1 MQTIRFITIMFIVG
15 LLSYTAA
22 AQSVQVSQSFLDDA
36 NRAFVEV
43 QANRRVI
50 AAQDAEIKAK
60 DDLIAALSALNKQK
74 DLVITA
80 QESQISNLI
89 KIKCNETRF
98 FFGIVKTK
106 RCF

>member
-1 MQTIRFITIMFIVG
+1 MR
-15 LLSYTAA
+15 LLLIFLFAIPATA
-22 AQSVQVSQSFLDDA
+22 QVQVSQSFLDDA

-74 DLVITA
+74 DFTIAA
-80 QESQISNLI
+80 QDEMIQKLN

-98 FFGIVKTK
+98 LFGIIRTK
-106 RCF
+106 RCYL

>member
-1 MQTIRFITIMFIVG
+1 MQMK
-15 LLSYTAA
+15 LLLIFLFAIPATA
-22 AQSVQVSQSFLDDA
+22 QVQVSQSFLDDA

-43 QANRRVI
+43 QANRKVI

-60 DDLIAALSALNKQK
+60 DDLISALSALNKQK
-74 DLVITA
+74 DFTITA
-80 QESQISNLI
+80 QDEQIKRVLA
-89 KIKCNETRF
+89 IKCNETRF